1 MKVTSFSLLLDR
13 DFLENDV
20 KTITIQPEIKFQEPP
35 PEGAH
40 RSPALLV
47 TYGAGEWG
55 GDENGIFTFLSY
67 FHAQMNILIRFA
79 DLELVGTS
87 F

>member
-13 DFLENDV
+13 DLLENDV

-40 RSPALLV
+40 RSPALQV

-55 GDENGIFTFLSY
+55 GDENGIFAFSSY
-67 FHAQMNILIRFA
+67 FYVQINSLIIFA